1 MRDIQKIFRFM
12 QNNPCAYTLAKY
24 SPDMTTQQKHLR
36 YEFEISEPTPNAPY
50 FLLRV
55 KSTKSPLRKSKN
67 NFVFSAKT
75 RAEIDA
81 KIEEV
86 KNRVSLA

>member
-1 MRDIQKIFRFM
+1 
-12 QNNPCAYTLAKY
+12 
-24 SPDMTTQQKHLR
+24 MTTKQNHLR
-36 YEFEISEPTPNAPY
+36 YEFEISEPTSNAPY

-55 KSTKSPLRKSKN
+55 KSAKSPLRKSKN
-67 NFVFSAKT
+67 NFVFSSKT